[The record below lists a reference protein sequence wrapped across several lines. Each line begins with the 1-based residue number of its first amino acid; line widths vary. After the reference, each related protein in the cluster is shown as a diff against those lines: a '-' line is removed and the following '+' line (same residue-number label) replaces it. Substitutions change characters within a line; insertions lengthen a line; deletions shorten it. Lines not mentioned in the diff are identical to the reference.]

1 MKHKIETISIMAC
14 TYADLKHVKPA
25 MQAFVHRMG
34 KKGVKNYNRLT
45 PASQE
50 RVLRAAKKLVQSC

>member
-1 MKHKIETISIMAC
+1 MKHKIVNISIMAS
-14 TYADLKHVKPA
+14 TYAELKYSKPA

-34 KKGVKNYNRLT
+34 KEGVKNYNHLT